1 MKFDC
6 LIWYSKLALPTEDN
20 DFVSNFLEQGL
31 KIINDEIKSKS
42 GNRYELN
49 IEYLYIDKG
58 ENGLKQLFNKLD
70 NYQDNF
76 FTHGHAITKYHK
88 TILDHLSD
96 KKFFY
101 LHHDLSLETDVN
113 KNMFCL
119 AKVDTNAKL
128 NLIDDEIENFK
139 EKKIYFLHNEL
150 RLSDQ
155 ILDRYKSYENFTDFS
170 FKSIEDEN
178 SIRLKI
184 KDIFSK
190 LKSDELI
197 IVDINLKYFREIFS
211 YLEENNFKNK
221 VVNTFGS
228 LENRFKKFSFNLIQA
243 GGNITIPSLSI
254 QDLISKIYPDGI
266 STNQATLLSDSAF
279 RLEIPLLISQA
290 LNKCD
295 DIDLEKKDPDKIRFA
310 ILSFDGERDIF
321 LGKRLQYGFDNEGK
335 NIFKENY
342 CYTFP
347 SSLQTKDFVVPK
359 ILYPKQYK
367 TVNNQVKKFSV
378 IYSYIDIERVTNI
391 DIKSRFWTAEFYL
404 DIVSDLKDPIDEII
418 FNNLSA
424 LNDKFSYKLIFEKL
438 EKNGYNTKRYYVV
451 ANFDFLPLAD
461 NYPFDWQNLYIAQT
475 LKNNDKYILQP
486 IPQELVDQDFDVNE
500 WEIENSFSGIKYKK
514 NRLYKDTDLKKTTD
528 VSSENR
534 VGWIL
539 KRKNTATLLKIGI
552 PMFFLIFLVYYS
564 IFLDYDKANQS
575 IGILTTT
582 FLSAIA
588 LYFSVEKPDQK
599 KMTIIDL
606 IFVWFYIVNGI
617 TVISCGLTSF
627 FSESIFY
634 TTGTIL
640 KTLVPLSLISM
651 AIYLYKRIQRNRDD
665 ILLDRDI

>member
-6 LIWYSKLALPTEDN
+6 LVWYSKLALPPEDN

-31 KIINDEIKSKS
+31 KIISDEIKSK
-42 GNRYELN
+42 NQNKYELN

-70 NYQDNF
+70 NYKDYF

-88 TILDHLSD
+88 PILEHLSN
-96 KKFFY
+96 KKFYYF
-101 LHHDLSLETDVN
+101 HHDLSLETDVN

-119 AKVDTNAKL
+119 AKVDRNSKL
-128 NLIDDEIENFK
+128 NLIDDEIENFRG
-139 EKKIYFLHNEL
+139 KKIYFLHNEL

-155 ILDRYKSYENFTDFS
+155 ILDKYKNHDNFIDFS

-178 SIRLKI
+178 DIRLKV

-211 YLEENNFKNK
+211 YLEEINSKNK
-221 VVNTFGS
+221 VINTFGS
-228 LENRFKKFSFNLIQA
+228 LENRLKKVSFDLIQA

-254 QDLISKIYPDGI
+254 QDLINKIYPEGI
-266 STNQATLLSDSAF
+266 SANQKTLLSDSAF

-295 DIDLEKKDPDKIRFA
+295 DADLEKKDPDKIRFA

-321 LGKRLQYGFDNEGK
+321 LGKRLQYGFDKEGK

-367 TVNNQVKKFSV
+367 TVNNLIKKFSV
-378 IYSYIDIERVTNI
+378 IYSYIDVERVTNI
-391 DIKSRFWTAEFYL
+391 DIKSRYWTAEFYL
-404 DIVSDLKDPIDEII
+404 DIVSDLKDPIDELI

-438 EKNGYNTKRYYVV
+438 EKNGYNTKRYYIV

-475 LKNNDKYILQP
+475 LKNNEKHILQP
-486 IPQELVDQDFDVNE
+486 IPQELIDQDFDVNE
-500 WEIENSFSGIKYKK
+500 WDIENSFSGIKYKK
-514 NRLYKDTDLKKTTD
+514 NKLFKDTDLKKTAD
-528 VSSENR
+528 ISSENR

-564 IFLDYDKANQS
+564 IFLDYDNASQS

-588 LYFSVEKPDQK
+588 LYFSVEKPEPK

-617 TVISCGLTSF
+617 TVVSCGLTSF
-627 FSESIFY
+627 FSENIFY
-634 TTGTIL
+634 TTSAML
-640 KTLVPLSLISM
+640 KVIVPISLISM
-651 AIYLYKRIQRNRDD
+651 AIYLYKRIQRNRED